1 VVDIQAYVKPNR
13 TNTANIT
20 ISGKTRLTEG
30 WLSTLVKVSA
40 MPMVCQGLKPVPG
53 AAAPSPPG
61 ALVRA
66 MLPVGAGA
74 GAETAP
80 ELAGTVI
87 MPLFIVAVA
96 VAMVCSL

>member
-1 VVDIQAYVKPNR
+1 
-13 TNTANIT
+13 
-20 ISGKTRLTEG
+20 
-30 WLSTLVKVSA
+30 
-40 MPMVCQGLKPVPG
+40 MPSLCQGLKPVPG
-53 AAAPSPPG
+53 SLPSWVPVG
-61 ALVRA
+61 VVSAV
-66 MLPVGAGA
+66 LPLGAGA